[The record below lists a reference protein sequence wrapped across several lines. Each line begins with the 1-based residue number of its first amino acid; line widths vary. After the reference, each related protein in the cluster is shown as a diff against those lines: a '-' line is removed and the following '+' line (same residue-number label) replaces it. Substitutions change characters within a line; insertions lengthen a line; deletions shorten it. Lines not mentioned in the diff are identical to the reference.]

1 LDHQGGNQGG
11 SWKADEVGYFF
22 PDLHR
27 DYGTAEIVTIGR
39 DSYYCNVQTFLQ
51 RLDDVTRLRGAD
63 VVRNN
68 ISTCLRGAA
77 LQWYM
82 SELTDEEKQSLR
94 AASTRHTDDPLYRWR
109 GHLRRRWDPPPAV
122 AQQNFMNSKFTMQM
136 ARSGISVLDYYSTK
150 IRLAKEAGFTR
161 TYQQLLAVWNG
172 LDVEIR
178 ELVEEP
184 EEFTTMDRFR
194 KKLEDKERL

>member
-1 LDHQGGNQGG
+1 LLHNDAFTNIIADAIRANPGNVRGPPGPPGPAATTEYQGGT
-11 SWKADEVGYFF
+11 WRADEVGYFF

-39 DSYYCNVQTFLQ
+39 DSYYRNVQTFLQ
-51 RLDDVTRLRGAD
+51 RLDDVSRLRGAE

-94 AASTRHTDDPLYRWR
+94 ATSTRHPDDPLYRWR
-109 GHLRRRWDPPPAV
+109 GHLRRRWDPPRLSL
-122 AQQNFMNSKFTMQM
+122 SKT
-136 ARSGISVLDYYSTK
+136 S
-150 IRLAKEAGFTR
+150 
-161 TYQQLLAVWNG
+161 
-172 LDVEIR
+172 
-178 ELVEEP
+178 
-184 EEFTTMDRFR
+184 
-194 KKLEDKERL
+194 